1 MDNTTAATTP
11 VLINLGSIDTTVI
24 LEHISTLESLRG
36 SSKAQAAHQAAL
48 GIAIELMTTIID
60 NAKGMPLY
68 VRLQR
73 HHGLAKYA
81 TLEDDLV
88 GQAIVNLV
96 GHKLLTK
103 DDLKS
108 IKALGYNVQLA
119 PEVLDLEYTEEELR
133 IKGSFAAKHGRAKVK
148 ASSPAVLLEVS
159 QL

>member
-24 LEHISTLESLRG
+24 LEHISTLEDLRA
-36 SSKAQAAHQAAL
+36 SKAQAANQAAL
-48 GIAIELMTTIID
+48 GTAIELMTTIID

-119 PEVLDLEYTEEELR
+119 PEVLDLEYTAEELK

-148 ASSPAVLLEVS
+148 ASSPVVLQEVS
-159 QL
+159 